1 MKKKAFQRSVI
12 RIICIAVRWLL
23 YPKSKFRQKVVGD
36 GAECNWDRIVDALSF
51 VRYLN
56 DASCRL
62 LKQVAILFLE
72 AANLIHVNGLE
83 LALGLLLIGGKLL
96 FSYRFETNSGIVA
109 DSNNENA
116 AALAVAVVVVLVRK
130 GDVNFRY
137 IIGRVGR
144 RVGVL
149 QHRLAV
155 AANDN
160 DTGATVVFGLNGE
173 AVLEHGLLAGFVV
186 GRQRFVAKLLHATG
200 AAEEVEG
207 GNENDGDKGED
218 EDGDDG
224 VDHPIGAI
232 FGAGASGDESTEG
245 LQARP
250 LVAINNDRA
259 KPQSRL
265 GSLGATCG
273 KVVETDGWFHKGWC
287 HDWSRRYRDEMCST
301 L

>member
-1 MKKKAFQRSVI
+1 MCFDIRKAIGRQSPFLTCVVFRVSKLAKTHSEFRRVNRSNRWKQYGYRALVQSVSIPKAGNSRNVKKNVQKRVI

-23 YPKSKFRQKVVGD
+23 YPRKKSNFVKKVVGD
-36 GAECNWDRIVDALSF
+36 GAECNWDRVVDALLF
-51 VRYLN
+51 VRSL
-56 DASCRL
+56 DDDSCRL
-62 LKQVAILFLE
+62 LKQVVILFLE
-72 AANLIHVNGLE
+72 AANFIHVNGLE

-96 FSYRFETNSGIVA
+96 FSYRFEANSGIVA
-109 DSNNENA
+109 DSDNENA
-116 AALAVAVVVVLVRK
+116 TALALAVIVVLVRK

-149 QHRLAV
+149 QHRLAI
-155 AANDN
+155 AAND
-160 DTGATVVFGLNGE
+160 DDAGATVVFGLNGK

-207 GNENDGDKGED
+207 GDEDDGDKGED

-232 FGAGASGDESTEG
+232 F
-245 LQARP
+245 
-250 LVAINNDRA
+250 RA
-259 KPQSRL
+259 
-265 GSLGATCG
+265 
-273 KVVETDGWFHKGWC
+273 
-287 HDWSRRYRDEMCST
+287 
-301 L
+301 